1 MSNWLVSFAINQLEL
16 VVRLL
21 LASICGYIIGQERN
35 NRKKEAGIRTHIIVA
50 IASCL
55 MMEISKYGFAD
66 SGDFDGSR
74 LAAQVVSGIGF
85 LGAGMIFVHKNSVKG
100 LTTAAGIW
108 ATSGI
113 GMAIGAGMYVLGIVT
128 TLIIVMLQLLFHKKF
143 RALRHVN
150 FETIVFTLTDCPEA
164 LPTVRKLLEENNLS
178 CDEISIKKLESGN
191 LSVEVQVSFYECF
204 DMFEFVTLAA
214 KEEIVKAVY
223 NE

>member
-1 MSNWLVSFAINQLEL
+1 MYQCIVSFALTQLEL
-16 VVRLL
+16 VARLL
-21 LASICGYIIGQERN
+21 LSTLCGYMIGHERN

-66 SGDFDGSR
+66 SGDFDGAR

-113 GMAIGAGMYVLGIVT
+113 GMAIGAGMYVIGIVT
-128 TLIIVMLQLLFHKKF
+128 MLIILVIQLLFHKKF
-143 RALRHVN
+143 RFLRHVN
-150 FETIVFTLTDCPEA
+150 FENVIFIVEDKTEAIDC
-164 LPTVRKLLEENNLS
+164 VRKIMTDNGLS
-178 CDEISIKKLESGN
+178 CDDIAIRKLESGE
-191 LSVEVQVSFYECF
+191 LRIEVSASFYDGF
-204 DMFEFVTLAA
+204 DMFEFVKRAA
-214 KEEIVKAVY
+214 AEDMIKSVC